1 MLDRDIVDC
10 TRWTGNVLKMLK
22 GPLDRGLFDENLQD
36 SSELPIEMTNSRAE
50 SSHTLVYA
58 RDVINELA

>member
-1 MLDRDIVDC
+1 MDC

-22 GPLDRGLFDENLQD
+22 GPLDKSLFDENPQD
-36 SSELPIEMTNSRAE
+36 SSEAPVQMTHSRAE